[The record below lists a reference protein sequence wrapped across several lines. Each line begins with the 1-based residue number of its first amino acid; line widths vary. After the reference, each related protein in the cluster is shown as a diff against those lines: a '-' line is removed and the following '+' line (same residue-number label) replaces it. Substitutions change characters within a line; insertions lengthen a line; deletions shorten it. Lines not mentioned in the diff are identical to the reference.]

1 MRLPIS
7 YIILVFSLFI
17 LSVPQFIHAHGG
29 GHEEAKPVV
38 ITAPALEQP
47 ATIIETV
54 TESSEASLEDS
65 IYGESSDASSETG
78 LGEYDLGEE
87 EPSQLQESSQMMDGM
102 THTDSHESMDMGGD
116 QHAGHEMEEV
126 ELASHE
132 WVSKSQKGYSA
143 AMGITILAGL
153 VFGFLTLKR
162 PFE

>member
-1 MRLPIS
+1 MRSPILS
-7 YIILVFSLFI
+7 LIFSLIIF
-17 LSVPQFIHAHGG
+17 SVPQFIHAHGG
-29 GHEEAKPVV
+29 GHEETKPEV
-38 ITAPALEQP
+38 IIAPPLEQP
-47 ATIIETV
+47 AAIIETV
-54 TESSEASLEDS
+54 TESSEASFEDS
-65 IYGESSDASSETG
+65 IYDESPGTSSETG

-87 EPSQLQESSQMMDGM
+87 EPAQLHDSSHMMEDM
-102 THTDSHESMDMGGD
+102 AHTGSNEGIDMGGD
-116 QHAGHEMEEV
+116 EHAGHDMKEI